1 MRVPTHIIVAASA
14 WGSRLVSIFI
24 QFYSIKILL
33 DLLGTEGYA
42 VFTVIGSLVGWFLL
56 ADFGLGNSLQNQISY
71 RRANHQEYQDLVLS
85 AVIAIIPIFILF
97 IILIL
102 TLSPY
107 ISEFLL
113 GGFDFLNNNQRSNI
127 FKAASFIFLTTSIGN
142 LAYKIWFSEHKG
154 WISNII
160 PALSSIVGLIFLM
173 RLPSD
178 GSNISEDIIFSIY
191 CFYIPAAFFG
201 VTSTLFKVIPYLKCK
216 NFLNKLTLY
225 ALIKNGGGFFLF
237 SLLSALVLQV
247 DYIVMSQTL
256 VERDLVTYN
265 IMSKTFGLINFIYAA
280 LLQSLWPVCAE
291 ASSKL
296 RFDNFYKIEK
306 KYISFGFIIVIVS
319 SFTIFLLKDFIVNIL
334 APGKDFYFP
343 ISLIILFSFYQVVR
357 VWTDTYAMFL
367 MSIGKLKPLWISV
380 PFQAV
385 LSVSLQW
392 VGAVNYGLVGLLC
405 GLIASFLITVSW
417 WLPFSFRST
426 VDRIVKDKRL
436 DE

>member
-33 DLLGTEGYA
+33 GLLGTEGYA

-56 ADFGLGNSLQNQISY
+56 ADFGLGNSLQNLISH
-71 RRANHQEYQDLVLS
+71 RRANNQAYQDLVLS
-85 AVIAIIPIFILF
+85 AVIAIIPIIILF

-102 TLSPY
+102 SLSPY

-113 GGFDFLNNNQRSNI
+113 GGFYFLNNNQRSNI
-127 FKAASFIFLTTSIGN
+127 FQVASLIFLTTSIGN
-142 LAYKIWFSEHKG
+142 IALKIWFAEHKG

-160 PALSSIVGLIFLM
+160 PALSSIVGLVLLI

-178 GSNISEDIIFSIY
+178 GSDISENIIFSIY

-201 VTSTLFKVIPYLKCK
+201 IVAILLKTISSLRH
-216 NFLNKLTLY
+216 NFFLEKDVFY
-225 ALIKNGGGFFLF
+225 SLIRNGGGFFLF

-256 VERDLVTYN
+256 VDRDLVTYN

-280 LLQSLWPVCAE
+280 LLQSLWPICAE

-296 RFDNFYKIEK
+296 KFENFSKIEK
-306 KYISFGFIIVIVS
+306 RYISFGLVIVIVS
-319 SFTIFLLKDFIVNIL
+319 TFVIFLLRDFIVNIL
-334 APGKDFYFP
+334 APGKGFYFP
-343 ISLIILFSFYQVVR
+343 INLIILFSFYQVVR

-417 WLPFSFRST
+417 WLPFSFRT
-426 VDRIVKDKRL
+426 IVDRIKDKRL
-436 DE
+436 NE

>member
-1 MRVPTHIIVAASA
+1 MRIPTHIIVAASA

-127 FKAASFIFLTTSIGN
+127 FKVASFIFLTTSIGN

-154 WISNII
+154 WVSNII
-160 PALSSIVGLIFLM
+160 PALSSIVGLVFLM

-201 VTSTLFKVIPYLKCK
+201 VISTLFKVIPYLKCE
-216 NFLNKLTLY
+216 NFLNKLTLFI
-225 ALIKNGGGFFLF
+225 LIKNGGGFFLF

-385 LSVSLQW
+385 LSGSLQW

>member
-160 PALSSIVGLIFLM
+160 PALSSIVGLIF
-173 RLPSD
+173 
-178 GSNISEDIIFSIY
+178 
-191 CFYIPAAFFG
+191 
-201 VTSTLFKVIPYLKCK
+201 
-216 NFLNKLTLY
+216 
-225 ALIKNGGGFFLF
+225 
-237 SLLSALVLQV
+237 
-247 DYIVMSQTL
+247 
-256 VERDLVTYN
+256 
-265 IMSKTFGLINFIYAA
+265 
-280 LLQSLWPVCAE
+280 
-291 ASSKL
+291 
-296 RFDNFYKIEK
+296 
-306 KYISFGFIIVIVS
+306 
-319 SFTIFLLKDFIVNIL
+319 
-334 APGKDFYFP
+334 
-343 ISLIILFSFYQVVR
+343 
-357 VWTDTYAMFL
+357 
-367 MSIGKLKPLWISV
+367 
-380 PFQAV
+380 
-385 LSVSLQW
+385 
-392 VGAVNYGLVGLLC
+392 
-405 GLIASFLITVSW
+405 
-417 WLPFSFRST
+417 
-426 VDRIVKDKRL
+426 
-436 DE
+436 